1 LAVKEGTLDYEVL
14 GLQEIAD
21 LLEVDKRT
29 PHAWQYRKLLPPPDY
44 ASVNGLRAW
53 KRDTIV
59 KWAARTGRLPKS
71 GALHEEALRRRW
83 ITDDTDS
90 KPRGGRQAKAENLK
104 ALADAGL
111 V

>member
-1 LAVKEGTLDYEVL
+1 MAENTYEVL
-14 GLQEIAD
+14 GLQEIAE

-59 KWAARTGRLPKS
+59 KWAAKTGRLPVS
-71 GALHEEALRRRW
+71 GALNEEATRRRW
-83 ITDDTDS
+83 LKADAEEER
-90 KPRGGRQAKAENLK
+90 PRGGRHAKAENLK